1 MTCPQM
7 TIMTIG
13 TIWGSVWPNQLEP
26 GHGKSQGTPER
37 SNRPCARRIT
47 RRGRKAAVVVS
58 AEEWERKMERK
69 GNLAEFFASSPLR
82 GARVRI
88 KRSSRKPRKIEL

>member
-1 MTCPQM
+1 M
-7 TIMTIG
+7 TIVTIG
-13 TIWGSVWPNQLEP
+13 TILGRRMA
-26 GHGKSQGTPER
+26 KSTRNWAVARAKAHR
-37 SNRPCARRIT
+37 SAVIDQALVEAPQTIT
-47 RRGRKAAVVVS
+47 RRGRKPSVVVS

-88 KRSSRKPRKIEL
+88 KRSNRKARKIEF